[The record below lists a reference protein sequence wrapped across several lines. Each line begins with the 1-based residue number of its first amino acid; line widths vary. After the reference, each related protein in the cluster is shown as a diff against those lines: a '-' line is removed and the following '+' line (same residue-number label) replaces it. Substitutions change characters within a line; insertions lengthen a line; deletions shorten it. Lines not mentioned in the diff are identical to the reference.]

1 MTNTEA
7 ASVVAILHGAYPGTY
22 FDGAVAEVF
31 TNSLLMSDFATAERA
46 AIDWVRSM
54 ERFPTVA
61 ELNGSIRRIRE
72 RASQDRELAKPE
84 NKVADREQ
92 ARAAFMKS
100 YTRARTEAGE
110 DLDTINEKL
119 DRHLRAWRLHP
130 ANAAE
135 PPERTGSGPKPRVPS
150 RHRPSYLRSNIGQ
163 SPDPQPF
170 DGSTSDVPW

>member
-31 TNSLLMSDFATAERA
+31 TNSLMMSDFETAQQAAT
-46 AIDWVRSM
+46 DWVRSM

-72 RASQDRELAKPE
+72 RARQDRELAKPE
-84 NKVADREQ
+84 HKVADKGQ
-92 ARAAFMKS
+92 ACEAFS
-100 YTRARTEAGE
+100 HGYIRARTEAGE
-110 DLDTINEKL
+110 DLKVINEKL

-130 ANAAE
+130 ANAEA
-135 PPERTGSGPKPRVPS
+135 PRERTGLGPKPTVPS

-163 SPDPQPF
+163 STDPRPF